1 MTAILILPL
10 MAGGY
15 ALFTLARPNKAC
27 AKCGGWGKRTKRRR
41 PVACARCR
49 GTGKQFRLVGRLV
62 DHGTALAMRYVRERK
77 ESES

>member
-1 MTAILILPL
+1 MTTILILLL

-15 ALFTLARPNKAC
+15 ALFTLARPHKGC
-27 AKCGGWGKRTKRRR
+27 TKCSGWGQRTKRRR
-41 PVACARCR
+41 PVACPRCK

-62 DHGTALAMRYVRERK
+62 HHGTAQAMKYMRERK